1 ALMPREIMG
10 RLLQFLALLFVVRYV
25 FRSVAQWLREG
36 TERQRVDG
44 PPGGSKPV
52 YRGRM
57 VRDPVCGLFLLRER
71 ALEDRLGGETHH
83 FCSEKCREAF
93 RATKMSGIMVG

>member
-1 ALMPREIMG
+1 
-10 RLLQFLALLFVVRYV
+10 
-25 FRSVAQWLREG
+25 
-36 TERQRVDG
+36 
-44 PPGGSKPV
+44 
-52 YRGRM
+52 M